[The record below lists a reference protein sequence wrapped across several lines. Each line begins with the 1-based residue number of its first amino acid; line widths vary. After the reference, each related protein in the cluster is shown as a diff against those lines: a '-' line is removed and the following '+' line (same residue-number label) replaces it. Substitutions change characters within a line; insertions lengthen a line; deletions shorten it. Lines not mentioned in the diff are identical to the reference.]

1 MKKMNSESEVFKT
14 KSIIRCKRCVMDT
27 TDPDI
32 VFDENGVCHH
42 CKEAE
47 RQLKIVAEKKMGFSL
62 SNFVSQM
69 KKDGKGKE
77 YDCIVGLSGGVD
89 SCYVIHL
96 MKTMGVRPLAV
107 HIDNG
112 WNTELAVQNIKN
124 LLERL
129 DVDLYTYVLNW
140 EEFRD
145 LQLAFLKASTPDS
158 EIPTDHMIRPILS
171 MVADYYRVKYVIFGI
186 NSATESILPK
196 AWSYG
201 HNDWKYIKGIH
212 DRFGTVPLKTFAY
225 HTRMMSYFF
234 REKQH
239 WFYLLD
245 YIDYNKDEAKNLLIE
260 KYAWRDYGGKH
271 YESFY
276 TRFYQSYILPTK
288 FGFDKRK
295 MHLSNLIVSGQ
306 TTRADAIEALKKP
319 LYDED
324 QIKRDIEYFCEK
336 MDIDELEFQR
346 IMNLPTKT
354 FDDYPSYENDLF
366 GKLKRRLNRG

>member
-1 MKKMNSESEVFKT
+1 MRKMNGNLEKNKIGQLT
-14 KSIIRCKRCVMDT
+14 ICKRCVMDT
-27 TDPDI
+27 TDPNI
-32 VFDENGVCHH
+32 IFDENGICNH
-42 CKEAE
+42 CKDAE
-47 RQLKIVAEKKMGFSL
+47 RQLKLVAKKKMEFNL
-62 SNFVSQM
+62 SDFVSKM
-69 KKDGKGKE
+69 RNDGKGKE

-129 DVDLYTYVLNW
+129 DVDLFTYVLNW

-171 MVADYYRVKYVIFGI
+171 MVADHYNVKYVIFGI

-196 AWSYG
+196 AWSFG

-212 DRFGTVPLKTFAY
+212 SRFGTVPLKTYVY

-234 REKQH
+234 REKQK

-245 YIDYNKDEAKNLLIE
+245 YIDYNKDEAKKLLIE
-260 KYAWRDYGGKH
+260 EYAWRDYGGKH

-306 TTRADAIEALKKP
+306 ITREEALEALKQP
-319 LYDED
+319 LYEKE
-324 QIKRDIEYFCEK
+324 QIERDIEYFCEK
-336 MDIDELEFQR
+336 MDIDESEFQR
-346 IMNLPTKT
+346 IMNLPLKT
-354 FDDYPSYENDLF
+354 FDDYPSYENDF
-366 GKLKRRLNRG
+366 WGKLKRRLNKV